1 MLDKLK
7 KMCYNYLVRNKEN
20 KIKKSKKEVL
30 EMSEKKITKKEVYGV
45 VVDVFNGKVS
55 VDEVSADMVSAI
67 LDRMS
72 KDIELASKSG
82 VKKETD
88 NDRLNKDIQNTILST
103 LEGQGTMV
111 YADLVKE
118 VQAVYEGV
126 SAQKVTANVTKIKD
140 LVEKFEDGKGKAKKL
155 YIKLA

>member
-1 MLDKLK
+1 
-7 KMCYNYLVRNKEN
+7 MCYNYLVRNKEN